1 MMTWISFLG
10 VVLTSATTPTTE
22 LAQQLQ
28 QVSQLRIDE
37 LAELRAAAQVRKL
50 QYELQAAQLRSEIA
64 AIDAP
69 SHAVP
74 MAAQESLAGLRLQS
88 VIRTDRQLWVRLS
101 DAEKQWLLTP
111 AHSEFGF
118 VVEVD
123 DQHLIVSRA
132 GVERRFSLPEGM

>member
-37 LAELRAAAQVRKL
+37 LAELRAATQVRKL

-64 AIDAP
+64 NIDAP
-69 SHAVP
+69 SNALPV
-74 MAAQESLAGLRLQS
+74 AEQASLAGLRLQS
-88 VIRTDRQLWVRLS
+88 VIRTDQQLWVRLS
-101 DAEKQWLLTP
+101 DAEQQWLLTP
-111 AHSEFGF
+111 AHSEHGF
-118 VVEVD
+118 VLEVEA
-123 DQHLIVSRA
+123 QQLIVSRA
-132 GVERRFSLPEGM
+132 GAQRRFHLPEGL